1 MLAAVLAAATVLAA
15 WTYLVVSYDSP
26 LGTDNTILIE
36 TNSDTT
42 NTTNDLL
49 ATLSFKQGG
58 ENLDW
63 ASMQIELVVDE
74 NSYTCSFGSQS
85 VVWKE
90 ESKVFSRLAS
100 DGLSFSTTLD
110 ATSESEFT
118 YLSLPSQQEGNQ
130 SEFTIRAS
138 KTDIFLSD
146 GVGWTFLPEK
156 TIQEVHSANQTDF
169 SNETSDRL
177 EWYTYDIATHRIT
190 PNEGTYVLLQNG
202 VYYKMQF
209 LSYYNDKDESRHIS
223 ILSSALIPEEHPALK
238 DPTLVIPSPCL
249 IETQG
254 NSTSWGAT
262 EIILLSEQDVN
273 ICDVDCDIRYIITY
287 EMVNVKTENKT

>member
-1 MLAAVLAAATVLAA
+1 MSAAVLAAATVLAA

-85 VVWKE
+85 VVLE
-90 ESKVFSRLAS
+90 RGIEGIFTLAS

-146 GVGWTFLPEK
+146 GVEWTFLPEK

-169 SNETSDRL
+169 SNETSERL
-177 EWYTYDIATHRIT
+177 EWHTHDIATASNH
-190 PNEGTYVLLQNG
+190 
-202 VYYKMQF
+202 
-209 LSYYNDKDESRHIS
+209 
-223 ILSSALIPEEHPALK
+223 
-238 DPTLVIPSPCL
+238 
-249 IETQG
+249 
-254 NSTSWGAT
+254 T
-262 EIILLSEQDVN
+262 E
-273 ICDVDCDIRYIITY
+273 
-287 EMVNVKTENKT
+287 